1 MSAVPPFLLPADE
14 AERLRSLRAYDVQSA
29 LDEPVFNE
37 IVALTARIF
46 SLPISL
52 IALVEAE
59 VVHYPVNHG
68 MPGNAVQPREG
79 ALCSTAILHNNAVV
93 YRDLAVEINPLITA
107 EAAHAAHQN
116 NLRFYAGAPLR
127 MPGDHNIG
135 TLCVIDH
142 QPRNFSEPEQHT
154 LEQMATLVAHAVTVR
169 HTCYTGPAGE
179 QHWQTIRVQL
189 QEELQGL
196 TALVRYLY
204 ARYGNPTPVPADL
217 LAQVERRLQH
227 SHEVL
232 AAQV

>member
-1 MSAVPPFLLPADE
+1 MPALSSSPLPADE
-14 AERLRSLRAYDVQSA
+14 AERLLTLRTYDVQSA

-59 VVHYPVNHG
+59 VVHYPANHG
-68 MPGNAVQPREG
+68 MPGHTGQPRDE
-79 ALCSTAILHNNAVV
+79 ALCSTAILHQHAVV
-93 YRDLAVEINPLITA
+93 YRDLAVETDPLITA
-107 EAAHAAHQN
+107 KAARTALQN
-116 NLRFYAGAPLR
+116 NLRFYAAAPLR

-135 TLCVIDH
+135 TLCIIDH

-154 LEQMATLVAHAVTVR
+154 LEQMAALVARAVTVR
-169 HTCYTGPAGE
+169 HTCHVAPAGE

-189 QEELQGL
+189 QEELQEL

-217 LAQVERRLQH
+217 LAQVERRLQQ

-232 AAQV
+232 AAQG